1 MKGNMDKEVS
11 GIRQTAQSFKEGTS
25 HLVKGEIKEAIEDY
39 SAPFERSIGLI
50 GVIIISL
57 SAMLGSGIFVL
68 PALAAD
74 SMSSG
79 GTSGYGGGVW
89 LSFLLAAAL
98 ILPSA
103 LSKSE
108 MATAMPTSGGSYVY
122 IQRSFGP
129 LYGTI
134 AGVGLWS
141 SFMLK
146 SAFALIGF
154 AAYIYATQDMFG
166 FELTENGSKWL
177 GIALLILMTV
187 INIVGVKKI
196 KVIQGPIMFAAIFFV
211 LALVVYSFLTGQVD
225 FDRVVGSQAF
235 ADEGLMSANGIRNLA
250 VSTAFVFVSY
260 SGVTK
265 IAAVAEEIKDPAR
278 NIPLGILAT
287 LAISGL
293 LYAILSFA
301 LFGTIAPE
309 ALGLDGYPAKPSKA
323 PIYEFAYQ
331 LGGSNGAIL
340 GLVASI
346 LAVLALSAGALAG
359 VMASSRFPFAM
370 ARDNLLPEAVEKVSP
385 KYKTPHVAIIVTAFA
400 MGASII
406 FLPVSDIAKI
416 ASGFKI
422 LIFMV
427 INLCVLILR
436 YSKVDW
442 YQPAYKSPLFPA
454 VQIIG
459 IISGIV
465 LFIVMGSKA
474 YIGAGAGLIIGII
487 AYVSYGIRHSEK
499 SETPF
504 QIIINML
511 QNRKTG
517 E

>member
-1 MKGNMDKEVS
+1 MEDKPS
-11 GIRQTAQSFKEGTS
+11 GIRKTAKSFKEGTS
-25 HLVKGEIKEAIEDY
+25 HLVKGELKEALENY

-57 SAMLGSGIFVL
+57 SAMLGSGLFVL

-74 SMSSG
+74 SMSNH
-79 GTSGYGGGVW
+79 GTSGFGGGVW
-89 LSFLLAAAL
+89 LSFLLAATL

-122 IQRSFGP
+122 IEKTYGP
-129 LYGTI
+129 IYGTI

-154 AAYIYATQDMFG
+154 SAYIYATQGMLG

-177 GIALLILMTV
+177 GIGLLALMTW

-196 KVIQGPIMFAAIFFV
+196 KVIQGPIMFGAVFFI
-211 LALVVYSFLTGQVD
+211 LALIVYSFVTGQVE
-225 FDRVVGSQAF
+225 FDRVIGSQAF
-235 ADEGLMSANGIRNLA
+235 AEEGLFSANGVRNLA

-287 LAISGL
+287 LIISGT
-293 LYAILSFA
+293 LYAITAFA
-301 LFGTIAPE
+301 LFGTLAPE
-309 ALGLDGYPAKPSKA
+309 TLGLDGAKPSKA
-323 PIYEFAYQ
+323 PIYEFAYH
-331 LGGSNGAIL
+331 LGGSNGATL
-340 GLVASI
+340 GLIASG

-370 ARDNLLPEAVEKVSP
+370 ARDNLVPKPLEKVSP
-385 KYKTPHVAIIVTAFA
+385 KYKTPHNAILVTSAA
-400 MGASII
+400 MAASII

-427 INLCVLILR
+427 INTCVLILR

-442 YQPAYKSPLFPA
+442 YQPVYKSPLFPV

-459 IISGIV
+459 VISGIV
-465 LFIVMGSKA
+465 LFIVMGPKA
-474 YIGAGAGLIIGII
+474 YIGAGAGVIIGFI
-487 AYVSYGIRHSEK
+487 AYLSYGRTHSE
-499 SETPF
+499 SRDTPYR
-504 QIIINML
+504 ILRRML
-511 QNRKTG
+511 GNKPEIDQQ

>member
-1 MKGNMDKEVS
+1 
-11 GIRQTAQSFKEGTS
+11 
-25 HLVKGEIKEAIEDY
+25 
-39 SAPFERSIGLI
+39 
-50 GVIIISL
+50 
-57 SAMLGSGIFVL
+57 
-68 PALAAD
+68 
-74 SMSSG
+74 
-79 GTSGYGGGVW
+79 
-89 LSFLLAAAL
+89 
-98 ILPSA
+98 
-103 LSKSE
+103 
-108 MATAMPTSGGSYVY
+108 
-122 IQRSFGP
+122 
-129 LYGTI
+129 
-134 AGVGLWS
+134 
-141 SFMLK
+141 
-146 SAFALIGF
+146 
-154 AAYIYATQDMFG
+154 
-166 FELTENGSKWL
+166 
-177 GIALLILMTV
+177 
-187 INIVGVKKI
+187 
-196 KVIQGPIMFAAIFFV
+196 MFAAIVFV
-211 LALVVYSFLTGQVD
+211 LALVVYSFVTGQVD

-235 ADEGLMSANGIRNLA
+235 ADEGLMSANGLRNLA

-370 ARDNLLPEAVEKVSP
+370 ARDKLLPEAVEKVSP
-385 KYKTPHVAIIVTAFA
+385 KYKTPHVAIIITAFA

-442 YQPAYKSPLFPA
+442 YQPAYKSPLFPV

-487 AYVSYGIRHSEK
+487 AYISYGIRHSEK

-504 QIIINML
+504 QKLINML
-511 QNRKTG
+511 QSKKTS